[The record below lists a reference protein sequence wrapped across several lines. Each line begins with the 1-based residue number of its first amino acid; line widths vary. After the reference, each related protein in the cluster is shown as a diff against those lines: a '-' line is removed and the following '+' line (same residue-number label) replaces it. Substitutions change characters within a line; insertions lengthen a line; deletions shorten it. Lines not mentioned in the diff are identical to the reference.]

1 MCSGGT
7 GALTQ
12 WLSAASQR
20 NLHTL
25 NYSIY
30 MCTTTPLLCYSETLP
45 PDSPEAK
52 AAMIHAFSALQHISV
67 QYLYDSEEPTRQL
80 RSSSSSSTSSSS
92 SSSGTAAT
100 ADADAEVGEY
110 VKLTPSSSTDA
121 VVAEAIA
128 AAAARGEDLMLKL
141 VVEGKVQE
149 VTFPAAA
156 QVLLMPVFT
165 SHANCLEQQQ
175 SLRTVC
181 EGLQAD
187 QSDLRQA
194 MLLAIEQLND
204 AISGSDSDSDSDDDV
219 DPELPETLQSL
230 ADLYRE
236 EGVLEAA
243 QSAAASLQQQDDDD
257 SSGKTPA
264 LEQVVKVWRRAR

>member
-1 MCSGGT
+1 
-7 GALTQ
+7 
-12 WLSAASQR
+12 
-20 NLHTL
+20 
-25 NYSIY
+25 
-30 MCTTTPLLCYSETLP
+30 
-45 PDSPEAK
+45 
-52 AAMIHAFSALQHISV
+52 MIHAFSALQHVSV

-80 RSSSSSSTSSSS
+80 RSSGTSSSS
-92 SSSGTAAT
+92 SSSSGSDDTAVT
-100 ADADAEVGEY
+100 ADADIEAGEY
-110 VKLTPSSSTDA
+110 VKLTPGSSTDA
-121 VVAEAIA
+121 VVTEALA

-156 QVLLMPVFT
+156 QALLMPVFT

-181 EGLQAD
+181 EGLQAE
-187 QSDLRQA
+187 QSDLKQA
-194 MLLAIEQLND
+194 MLLAIEQLDD

-219 DPELPETLQSL
+219 DPEPPETLQSL

-243 QSAAASLQQQDDDD
+243 RAAAARLHQQDDDD
-257 SSGKTPA
+257 DDDDSNSKTAA